1 MGWSYALP
9 STVDWF
15 LHPTESNRYPT
26 WLCEP
31 SSFHL
36 SDDFDSNDPVNDN
49 SPVTARG
56 VFQRLSLESGT
67 PWRYDVMI

>member
-26 WLCEP
+26 WLYEP

-36 SDDFDSNDPVNDN
+36 SDDFDSDDPVNDN

-56 VFQRLSLESGT
+56 GIPATLIGVGDPVAL
-67 PWRYDVMI
+67 